1 MPQSEESALDTI
13 EEAARRIEQLQ
24 SSGVDTPSEPSSR
37 PAALPLEVDTGEH
50 ELAALRPEGMSGLR
64 VQRSCEPPV
73 PSPRSYAA
81 LTPPSRPPAKQFPH
95 AAARIQPQIQRMSA
109 ERWRMSSSLLLS
121 LLIHGLLLSLT
132 FGGHGLGLPGLGFPW
147 QERRVEVPE
156 LRLVLVPARVTP
168 AVAAVN
174 SVSGPAQQ
182 ASIEPPVP
190 GALAPTAP
198 TSPAPLRGRALKIVP
213 ATTPKAEAKPER
225 NAVAP
230 AAPAKAPT
238 RGEFRHAVPAKI
250 PKTAAIDVPSGRPK
264 LVVPPLPTGPDVIT
278 AAPSALSP
286 ETVMPAHRD
295 PGDLARERIG
305 QDVRERAAALAKQA
319 DQLEAARV
327 EAAKREAD
335 LREEAAR
342 VEAARLEAQREEA
355 AQLAAAR
362 LEAERQD
369 AARQEAAAHIETAR
383 RAAAQLEEERLL
395 TARQEAARVE
405 AARAAQLE
413 AERLEAV
420 RQEEAARIEATR
432 RAAAEMEAE
441 RRPAVRQQAAP
452 VESAPTAQ
460 PEPQRQEPARQEIAR
475 PEAARPEAERQEPA
489 RQAAAPQEVARGEA
503 EKEEE
508 ERREARRRAIG
519 RQLDEEAA
527 KREAASKAARQL
539 PYSLSTARRGRLWG
553 RVDPN
558 VELVQYAEGWARKI
572 QFNTPVAT
580 VREVT
585 KQPHRHPMV
594 TVAIRSD
601 GSVESVTFVI
611 SSGVAEVD
619 DAIRRIVQSHE
630 HYPAFPPALAREY
643 DVIEI
648 RRTWHFDDAVR
659 LH

>member
-1 MPQSEESALDTI
+1 MNTI
-13 EEAARRIEQLQ
+13 EEAARRLVQQ
-24 SSGVDTPSEPSSR
+24 RSAGVDTPLD
-37 PAALPLEVDTGEH
+37 PATGPATPPLEVGTGEH
-50 ELAALRPEGMSGLR
+50 EVAAPRPEGLR
-64 VQRSCEPPV
+64 AQWNGERTATSQL
-73 PSPRSYAA
+73 SYVA
-81 LTPPSRPPAKQFPH
+81 LTPPSSPAAEQSH
-95 AAARIQPQIQRMSA
+95 QAEARGQLRIQRMSS
-109 ERWRMSSSLLLS
+109 ERWRMASSLLLS
-121 LLIHGLLLSLT
+121 LLIHGSLLSLT
-132 FGGHGLGLPGLGFPW
+132 FGGKGLGLPGLRFPW
-147 QERRVEVPE
+147 QERRIEVPA
-156 LRLVLVPARVTP
+156 LRVVLVPTHVTAAEP
-168 AVAAVN
+168 AIISVA
-174 SVSGPAQQ
+174 PPLQQ
-182 ASIEPPVP
+182 ASIEPPVA
-190 GALAPTAP
+190 GERAPTPP

-213 ATTPKAEAKPER
+213 AATPKAEAKPER

-238 RGEFRHAVPAKI
+238 RGESRHAVPAKI
-250 PKTAAIDVPSGRPK
+250 PKTAAIDVPPSGRPK

-278 AAPSALSP
+278 AAPSASSP

-319 DQLEAARV
+319 DKLEAARV
-327 EAAKREAD
+327 EAAKREGD

-342 VEAARLEAQREEA
+342 VEAARAEAQREEA
-355 AQLAAAR
+355 AQLAAVR

-369 AARQEAAAHIETAR
+369 AARQEAAAHIEAAR

-405 AARAAQLE
+405 AARATQLE
-413 AERLEAV
+413 AERQEAV

-432 RAAAEMEAE
+432 RAAAQMEAE

-460 PEPQRQEPARQEIAR
+460 PEPQRQEAARQEIAR

-489 RQAAAPQEVARGEA
+489 RQAATPPEVARGEA

-527 KREAASKAARQL
+527 RREAAAKAARQL

-611 SSGVAEVD
+611 SSGVAQVD

-630 HYPAFPPALAREY
+630 HYQAFPPALAREY

>member
-1 MPQSEESALDTI
+1 MNTI

-73 PSPRSYAA
+73 PSPPSYAA
-81 LTPPSRPPAKQFPH
+81 LTPPSHPPAKQFPH

-174 SVSGPAQQ
+174 SVARPTQQ
-182 ASIEPPVP
+182 ASIESPVA
-190 GALAPTAP
+190 GDLAPTAP
-198 TSPAPLRGRALKIVP
+198 TSPAPPQGRALKIVP
-213 ATTPKAEAKPER
+213 AATPKAEAKPER

-238 RGEFRHAVPAKI
+238 RGESRHTVPAKI
-250 PKTAAIDVPSGRPK
+250 PKTAAIDVPSSGRPK
-264 LVVPPLPTGPDVIT
+264 LVVPPLPTGADVIT

-305 QDVRERAAALAKQA
+305 QDVRERAVALAKQA

-355 AQLAAAR
+355 AQLAAAQVEAER
-362 LEAERQD
+362 REAERQD
-369 AARQEAAAHIETAR
+369 AARQEAAAHTEAAR

-405 AARAAQLE
+405 AARATQLE
-413 AERLEAV
+413 VERQEAV

-432 RAAAEMEAE
+432 RAATQLEAE

-489 RQAAAPQEVARGEA
+489 RQAAAPPEVARGEA

-611 SSGVAEVD
+611 PSGVAQVD

>member
-1 MPQSEESALDTI
+1 MNTI
-13 EEAARRIEQLQ
+13 EEAARRLVQQRSAPL
-24 SSGVDTPSEPSSR
+24 D
-37 PAALPLEVDTGEH
+37 PAPGPATLPLEVDTGEH

-174 SVSGPAQQ
+174 SVARPTQQ
-182 ASIEPPVP
+182 ASIESPVA
-190 GALAPTAP
+190 GDLAPTAP

-213 ATTPKAEAKPER
+213 AATPKAEAKPER

-238 RGEFRHAVPAKI
+238 RGESRHAAPAKI
-250 PKTAAIDVPSGRPK
+250 PKTAAIDVPPSGRPK

-369 AARQEAAAHIETAR
+369 AARQEAAAHIEAAR

-405 AARAAQLE
+405 AARATQLE
-413 AERLEAV
+413 AERQEAV

-432 RAAAEMEAE
+432 RAAAQMEAE

-489 RQAAAPQEVARGEA
+489 RQAATPQEVARGEA

-539 PYSLSTARRGRLWG
+539 PYSLSTARRARLWG

-580 VREVT
+580 VREVA

-601 GSVESVTFVI
+601 GSVESVTFVVP
-611 SSGVAEVD
+611 SGVAQVD

-630 HYPAFPPALAREY
+630 HYPAFPPALARDY

>member
-1 MPQSEESALDTI
+1 MNTI
-13 EEAARRIEQLQ
+13 EEAASRLAQLR
-24 SSGVDTPSEPSSR
+24 SSGVDTLSEPATG
-37 PAALPLEVDTGEH
+37 PATPLLEVGTGEH
-50 ELAALRPEGMSGLR
+50 EAAALAPEGLTGLR
-64 VQRSCEPPV
+64 TQWAEERHALSQ
-73 PSPRSYAA
+73 RSYAA
-81 LTPPSRPPAKQFPH
+81 LTPSSSPPAEQSPQ
-95 AAARIQPQIQRMSA
+95 AAARTEPQIQRMGS
-109 ERWRMSSSLLLS
+109 ERWQMSSSLLLS

-132 FGGHGLGLPGLGFPW
+132 FGGKGLGRPGLTFPW

-156 LRLVLVPARVTP
+156 LHVVLVSAPVTS
-168 AVAAVN
+168 AVAAVD
-174 SVSGPAQQ
+174 SVARPAQQ
-182 ASIEPPVP
+182 ASIEPPVA
-190 GALAPTAP
+190 GGRAPTSP
-198 TSPAPLRGRALKIVP
+198 PSPAPLRGHALEIIP
-213 ATTPKAEAKPER
+213 AAKPER

-230 AAPAKAPT
+230 AAPAKAST
-238 RGEFRHAVPAKI
+238 RSGESRHAVPAKI
-250 PKTAAIDVPSGRPK
+250 PQTAATDVAPSGRPK
-264 LVVPPLPTGPDVIT
+264 LVMPPVPTGPDVIT
-278 AAPSALSP
+278 AAPNISSP

-295 PGDLARERIG
+295 PGDLARQRIE
-305 QDVRERAAALAKQA
+305 QEVREGAAALAKQA

-327 EAAKREAD
+327 EAAKRDAD

-342 VEAARLEAQREEA
+342 VEAARVEAKREEA

-362 LEAERQD
+362 VEAERQET
-369 AARQEAAAHIETAR
+369 ARQEAAARIDAAR

-405 AARAAQLE
+405 AARASQLE
-413 AERLEAV
+413 AERQEAI
-420 RQEEAARIEATR
+420 RQERAARIEAAR
-432 RAAAEMEAE
+432 RAAAQSEAE

-452 VESAPTAQ
+452 VEAAPTAQ
-460 PEPQRQEPARQEIAR
+460 PEPQRQEPARQERVR
-475 PEAARPEAERQEPA
+475 PEAARPEAERPEPA
-489 RQAAAPQEVARGEA
+489 RQVAAPQDVPRGES
-503 EKEEE
+503 EKEED
-508 ERREARRRAIG
+508 ERREARKRAIG

-527 KREAASKAARQL
+527 KRQAASNAARQL
-539 PYSLSTARRGRLWG
+539 PYSLSTARRARLWG

-558 VELVQYAEGWARKI
+558 VELVQYAEAWARKI
-572 QFNTPVAT
+572 QFNTLVET
-580 VREVT
+580 VREVA

-611 SSGVAEVD
+611 SSGVAQVD